1 MINSKRKG
9 NQGERDWAKFLRER
23 GLDKNAWR
31 NYGSGSTSYKS
42 DVVNKLGYNFEVK
55 VGKHFSLPAA
65 LKQTQRDA
73 DMSHSIPSIP
83 FHLDGMRDDEWWI
96 VLDAYEWADLL
107 KRSKEPIIKEPD
119 RQLSWDLKALKNA
132 IARVQKW
139 LPK

>member
-9 NQGERDWAKFLRER
+9 NQGERRFAKFLRER

-55 VGKHFSLPAA
+55 VGKHFSLPAT
-65 LKQTQRDA
+65 LKQTNRDA
-73 DMSHSIPSIP
+73 DMSHTIPSIP

-96 VLDAYEWADLL
+96 ILDAYEWADLL
-107 KRSKEPIIKEPD
+107 KRSQEPKIKEPD
-119 RQLSWDLKALKNA
+119 RAMEWDLIKLKNA
-132 IARVQKW
+132 INKVLKD
-139 LPK
+139 LK